1 LVGGCVRDS
10 LLAQLAGPAA
20 PGSWRAKDW
29 DVATDAMPEQVMRV
43 FRKVIPT
50 GIEHGTVTVL
60 LRDTQV
66 EVTTLRTERG
76 YRDGRRPDQ
85 VDFVSSIDED
95 LARRDFTVNAIAFD
109 PDAEELIDPFG
120 GMSDLLAR
128 RLRAVG
134 DPAQR
139 FAEDG
144 LRVLRAARFVAALDF
159 ELEPMTALAIR
170 PSLGSYRQVSA
181 ERIHDEWNKTLRS
194 RRPSRGFRVM
204 QEHGLLEITAPALA
218 ALANRPRGASDQL
231 SLAFARSDHA
241 PLDLELR
248 LAALTRDLDPTPA
261 RAAELAD
268 ELLAALRYSNAERK
282 TVQRFL
288 RAPAPELQRDPS
300 GPELRRWLRSV
311 GTDLYPRFCALLQA
325 DVRARA
331 EIAQTTLEA
340 APALAEALLA
350 LDRFEAGAAAE
361 VARRPALSLAE
372 LSVDGKR
379 LMNEL
384 GLRPSPALGKLLGEL
399 LELVIEEPARSSPEA
414 LLERARTLAAEPAR

>member
-1 LVGGCVRDS
+1 
-10 LLAQLAGPAA
+10 
-20 PGSWRAKDW
+20 
-29 DVATDAMPEQVMRV
+29 MPEQVMRV

-76 YRDGRRPDQ
+76 YHDGRRPDQ

-109 PDAEELIDPFG
+109 PDAEKLIDPFG
-120 GMSDLLAR
+120 GMTDLLAR

-144 LRVLRAARFVAALDF
+144 LRVLRAARFVATLEF
-159 ELEPMTALAIR
+159 ELEQMTALAIR

-194 RRPSRGFRVM
+194 RQPSRGFRVM
-204 QEHGLLEITAPALA
+204 REHGLLEITAPALA
-218 ALANRPRGASDQL
+218 ALASRPSGPGDAL

-248 LAALTRDLDPTPA
+248 LAALTRDLDPIPA

-268 ELLAALRYSNAERK
+268 ELLAALRYSNSERK
-282 TVQRFL
+282 TVQRL
-288 RAPAPELQRDPS
+288 LRSPSPELERAPT

-311 GTDLYPRFCALLQA
+311 GTDLYPRFCALLHA
-325 DVRARA
+325 DARGRA
-331 EIAQTTLEA
+331 EIARTTLEA
-340 APALAEALLA
+340 DPALAQELLA
-350 LDRFEAGAAAE
+350 LRRFEASAAAE
-361 VARRPALSLAE
+361 VARKPALSLAE

-379 LMNEL
+379 LMSEL

-399 LELVIEEPARSSPEA
+399 LELVIEDPSLNSPGP
-414 LLERARTLAAEPAR
+414 LLERARALLTETAG